1 MVMLR
6 PISARAAAALTVRRV
21 LPVLPVL
28 LVLLSGCGPSEEKQL
43 EVKAAAISAES
54 AKAVAVAARPSTGLW
69 DLDHVSERLVRS
81 GVAPRR
87 ITPTPESPDFFAGAK
102 ETGAFSVGRGGEL
115 RVFVFRDSTAR
126 RKVTEALDRQ
136 TATPKGQ
143 TRWWPKDAVLIVVQ
157 NLAGVMMGGTDRL
170 KERVQLGLEAGI
182 AGPSK

>member
-1 MVMLR
+1 MPR
-6 PISARAAAALTVRRV
+6 SHV
-21 LPVLPVL
+21 LPVQL
-28 LVLLSGCGPSEEKQL
+28 LLSLLLTSCGTSEEKQL
-43 EVKAAAISAES
+43 EARGAAIAAES

-87 ITPTPESPDFFAGAK
+87 ITPVPESPDFFAGAK

-115 RVFVFRDSTAR
+115 RVFVFTDSLAR
-126 RKVTEALDRQ
+126 RRVTEALDRQ
-136 TATPKGQ
+136 TASPKGQ

-157 NLAGVMMGGTDRL
+157 NLAGVMMGGSDRL